1 MCLNFS
7 FLNLVTRLI
16 LKANAFIRIAI
27 SFVDESVFTG
37 NLIIG
42 RIKLN
47 YSFIVRNIKRVLF
60 VKITCFEISYV
71 DRPLKGKGAYCFLD
85 NKRSINSS
93 SIWNF
98 NVNRSSS
105 FSVKTSHSFKL
116 GASSLN
122 LYINA
127 SR

>member
-42 RIKLN
+42 RIQFN
-47 YSFIVRNIKRVLF
+47 YSLIVRNIERVLL
-60 VKITCFEISYV
+60 VKITIFEISYI
-71 DRPLKGKGAYCFLD
+71 DRPLKGKGACCFLD
-85 NKRSINSS
+85 NKRSINSA

-98 NVNRSSS
+98 NVNSSGS
-105 FSVKTSHSFKL
+105 FSVKASHSFKI